1 MNIIAIIL
9 LRLLFERIKKNES
22 FAIFS
27 EFAKIYT
34 KPKIIKT
41 KKATANISFVLLI
54 GISILFIILFFL
66 GLLEFNFTENVYFA
80 FIHKI

>member
-54 GISILFIILFFL
+54 GISI
-66 GLLEFNFTENVYFA
+66 
-80 FIHKI
+80 